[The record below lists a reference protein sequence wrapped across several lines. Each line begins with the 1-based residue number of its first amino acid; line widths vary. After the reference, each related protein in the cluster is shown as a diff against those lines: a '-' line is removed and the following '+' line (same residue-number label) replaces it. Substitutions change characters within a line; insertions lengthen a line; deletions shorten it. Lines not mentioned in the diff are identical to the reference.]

1 MGAKGTAII
10 FGGGVY
16 VAENTFRGA
25 QCRIVR
31 LGRTTEARS
40 AAPVPIGRS
49 RPGDFIVKKGRRGPF
64 LTVSGQL
71 IELSFLLLAFLVVA
85 PLVLASGLAF
95 LAALDAGTLVVLL
108 LAKIGQHAGLGTAAL
123 EALERVVQRLVFLDV
138 DFRHCIPS
146 LQNVRR
152 RS

>member
-1 MGAKGTAII
+1 MTAHRA
-10 FGGGVY
+10 V
-16 VAENTFRGA
+16 
-25 QCRIVR
+25 
-31 LGRTTEARS
+31 
-40 AAPVPIGRS
+40 
-49 RPGDFIVKKGRRGPF
+49 
-64 LTVSGQL
+64 
-71 IELSFLLLAFLVVA
+71 LLLVAFLVVA

-108 LAKIGQHAGLGTAAL
+108 FAKIGQHAGLGTTAL